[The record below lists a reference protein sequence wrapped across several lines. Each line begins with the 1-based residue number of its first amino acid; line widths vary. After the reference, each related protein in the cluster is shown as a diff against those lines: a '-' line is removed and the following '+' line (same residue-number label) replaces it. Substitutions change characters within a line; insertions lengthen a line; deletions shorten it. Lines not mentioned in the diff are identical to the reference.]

1 MEHDSMPVGYLGRIR
16 QFNRNARLFLLSA
29 SVSELSM
36 AAFGVILNIYLRRLG
51 YSNTF
56 LGIFTT
62 VNLLSSGLVSL
73 PAGLFADRFGRKQAV
88 LISIGLAACAA
99 LGQVQFTNS
108 PLILL
113 GFSALRGASNT
124 FKGIVRSPML
134 VENSRPTERM
144 HLFSVSSALSHL
156 SAFAGSSIGGLM
168 PVFVLDAL
176 RLTEDIA
183 IMPLRISLLATAMF
197 WLLSALPIL
206 KMTEERPARGAE
218 RLRLGFYAVLANPVA
233 RDLAVHNLLIG
244 GGAGLVVPFF
254 NVFLTE
260 QLQATTSQVGLVMGG
275 AQLVLI
281 VAVLGS
287 PFLVD
292 RFGKVRSVVLTQSAS
307 IPLLLTMALAPS
319 IWLVT
324 LSYWLRMALMNMSSP
339 VTNSFAME
347 IVPAEQRATTAS
359 IMSMA
364 NNVARAMSATIGGV
378 MMDSFG
384 ISSPYFGTAVIYTL
398 AVVFYARRFRQVEE
412 RNAEAQLLPGK
423 RSVSEGQLAKT
434 NLYE

>member
-1 MEHDSMPVGYLGRIR
+1 
-16 QFNRNARLFLLSA
+16 
-29 SVSELSM
+29 
-36 AAFGVILNIYLRRLG
+36 
-51 YSNTF
+51 
-56 LGIFTT
+56 
-62 VNLLSSGLVSL
+62 
-73 PAGLFADRFGRKQAV
+73 
-88 LISIGLAACAA
+88 
-99 LGQVQFTNS
+99 
-108 PLILL
+108 
-113 GFSALRGASNT
+113 
-124 FKGIVRSPML
+124 
-134 VENSRPTERM
+134 
-144 HLFSVSSALSHL
+144 
-156 SAFAGSSIGGLM
+156 
-168 PVFVLDAL
+168 
-176 RLTEDIA
+176 
-183 IMPLRISLLATAMF
+183 
-197 WLLSALPIL
+197 
-206 KMTEERPARGAE
+206 
-218 RLRLGFYAVLANPVA
+218 
-233 RDLAVHNLLIG
+233 
-244 GGAGLVVPFF
+244 VVPFF

-423 RSVSEGQLAKT
+423 RSVSEGKLAKT